1 MSMPVLPKPPRSK
14 VPSDASLCDYCTAK
28 CCKYF
33 ALPIETPTE
42 QKDFDY
48 MRWFLLHDRA
58 SVFVEDDTWYLL
70 VHTTCKHLQSNN
82 LCGIYHTRPQICRDY
97 STDNCEYEDSWTYE
111 KYFESPEQ
119 VVEYVEAT
127 LGAKDRTN
135 IRSSEPP
142 ILPILS
148 SV

>member
-14 VPSDASLCDYCTAK
+14 VPPDACLCDYCTAK

-82 LCGIYHTRPQICRDY
+82 MCGIYHTRPQICRDY

-127 LGAKDRTN
+127 LGAKNRGN
-135 IRSSEPP
+135 IRSPEPP
-142 ILPILS
+142 MLPILN

>member
-14 VPSDASLCDYCTAK
+14 VPAGASLCDYCTAK

-127 LGAKDRTN
+127 LGAKVQGN
-135 IRSSEPP
+135 IRSPEPP
-142 ILPILS
+142 LLPILNS
-148 SV
+148 I

>member
-14 VPSDASLCDYCTAK
+14 VPSDACLCDYCTAK

-42 QKDFDY
+42 RKDFDY

-82 LCGIYHTRPQICRDY
+82 MCGIYHTRPQICRDY

-127 LGAKDRTN
+127 LGAKDRAD
-135 IRSSEPP
+135 IRSPEPA
-142 ILPILS
+142 ILPILNS
-148 SV
+148 I

>member
-1 MSMPVLPKPPRSK
+1 MPVLPKPPRSK
-14 VPSDASLCDYCTAK
+14 VPDGASLCDYCTAK

-127 LGAKDRTN
+127 LGAKVQGN
-135 IRSSEPP
+135 IRSPEPP
-142 ILPILS
+142 LLPILNS
-148 SV
+148 I

>member
-1 MSMPVLPKPPRSK
+1 
-14 VPSDASLCDYCTAK
+14 
-28 CCKYF
+28 
-33 ALPIETPTE
+33 
-42 QKDFDY
+42 

-135 IRSSEPP
+135 IRSTEPP